1 MARLPL
7 RQGYI
12 TATCIRKD
20 AIWLL
25 AAKAVVDAD
34 MLG

>member
-1 MARLPL
+1 MARL
-7 RQGYI
+7 YI

-25 AAKAVVDAD
+25 AAKAVADAD